1 MSVANGLKAVEG
13 LLGLNSYTL
22 SMRGTLAI
30 DADFPV
36 GQDLSRLRDLERRGA
51 VLTIG
56 QKSVDSMR
64 VFSGLTFEQ
73 IVVGE
78 LSEVAQLDFCR
89 LVNWMRTNLVKTPAS
104 YLASNVTAWQV
115 AREFGCALDAIIPA
129 MCISRVASDFL
140 VRSDYAPAR
149 LTVGSRDYVVSGPVG
164 FTGRISV
171 TYHFSKGDL

>member
-1 MSVANGLKAVEG
+1 MSVANGLRAVEG
-13 LLGLNSYTL
+13 LLGLDSYTF

-36 GQDLSRLRDLERRGA
+36 GPDMARLRDLERRSA

-56 QKSVDSMR
+56 QKSVDSMS
-64 VFSGLTFEQ
+64 VFSDLTFEK

-89 LVNWMRTNLVKTPAS
+89 LTNWMRENLVKTPSS

-115 AREFGCALDAIIPA
+115 SRDFRCALDAVIPA
-129 MCISRVASDFL
+129 MCIARVASDFL
-140 VRSDYAPAR
+140 VRSDYAPSR
-149 LTVGSRDYVVSGPVG
+149 LMAGSRDYVVSGPVG

-171 TYHFSKGDL
+171 TSHFFKGDL